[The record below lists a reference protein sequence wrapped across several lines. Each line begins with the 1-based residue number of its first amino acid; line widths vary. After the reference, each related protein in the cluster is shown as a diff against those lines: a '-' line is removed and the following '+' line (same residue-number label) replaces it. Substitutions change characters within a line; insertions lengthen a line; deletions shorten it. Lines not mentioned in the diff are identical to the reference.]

1 MQKLFLTR
9 ADCSEVMEN
18 IKSKVPRFECPE
30 PHIEEIFRFRWMA
43 YSTHLFKRANGKF
56 IVTEF
61 STPVSHSG
69 VDGTVSCPAWHH
81 ISEGRWIGDRTY
93 MKDYLSFWL
102 TSEAAPRL
110 YSFPLA
116 DSAYRYG
123 LVSGDDDFIAGL
135 FDGLAENYFAWERER
150 FDKKY
155 GLFWQIPDRDGM
167 EFALLALAYGRG
179 HGGEGYRSTI
189 NSYMY
194 ADAVA
199 LARMAEKYGHT
210 REAALFAEKAQTL
223 KKNFQFFLWHKKRS
237 FFVDRRRDNRFFL
250 NGLELEGYFPWFC
263 NMPDE
268 KYSCAWKY
276 ITDPEYFCG
285 KYGLRTLEKNHE
297 EYLVEHSI
305 PGMCMWNGWC
315 WPFASSLALTGM
327 ANLLNDYQQNV
338 VTAEDYYKLLE
349 TYTLCHYKDG
359 VPHLAEN
366 YEPDEGYWYTDRGE
380 RSKYY
385 NHSSYCDLVISGLA
399 GFRPAEDGS
408 VVINPLIPADWDYFA
423 LSDIT
428 FVNRKLS
435 VIFDRNGK
443 KYNYGKGLLVLEDG
457 KVVASSP
464 SGEKLVLPARG

>member
-1 MQKLFLTR
+1 
-9 ADCSEVMEN
+9 
-18 IKSKVPRFECPE
+18 
-30 PHIEEIFRFRWMA
+30 
-43 YSTHLFKRANGKF
+43 
-56 IVTEF
+56 
-61 STPVSHSG
+61 
-69 VDGTVSCPAWHH
+69 
-81 ISEGRWIGDRTY
+81 
-93 MKDYLSFWL
+93 
-102 TSEAAPRL
+102 
-110 YSFPLA
+110 
-116 DSAYRYG
+116 
-123 LVSGDDDFIAGL
+123 
-135 FDGLAENYFAWERER
+135 
-150 FDKKY
+150 
-155 GLFWQIPDRDGM
+155 
-167 EFALLALAYGRG
+167 
-179 HGGEGYRSTI
+179 
-189 NSYMY
+189 
-194 ADAVA
+194 
-199 LARMAEKYGHT
+199 MAEKFGRV

-268 KYSCAWKY
+268 EYSCAWKY

-327 ANLLNDYQQNV
+327 ANLLNDYRQSFV
-338 VTAEDYYKLLE
+338 SVEDYYKLLE

-408 VVINPLIPADWDYFA
+408 VVINPLIPSDWDYFA
-423 LSDIT
+423 LSDIP
-428 FVNRKLS
+428 FIDRKLT
-435 VIFDRNGK
+435 VLFDRNGK
-443 KYNYGKGLLVLEDG
+443 KYNYGKGLLVLENG
-457 KVVASSP
+457 SVIASSP
-464 SGEKLVLPARG
+464 AGEKLILPARERK

>member
-1 MQKLFLTR
+1 MR
-9 ADCSEVMEN
+9 
-18 IKSKVPRFECPE
+18 
-30 PHIEEIFRFRWMA
+30 
-43 YSTHLFKRANGKF
+43 
-56 IVTEF
+56 
-61 STPVSHSG
+61 
-69 VDGTVSCPAWHH
+69 
-81 ISEGRWIGDRTY
+81 
-93 MKDYLSFWL
+93 DYLSFWL

-123 LVSGDDDFIAGL
+123 LVSGDDTFLSEL

-150 FDKKY
+150 FDQKY

-167 EFALLALAYGRG
+167 EFSLLALAYGRG
-179 HGGEGYRSTI
+179 HGGEGYRPTI

-199 LARMAEKYGHT
+199 LARMAEKFGRV

-268 KYSCAWKY
+268 EYSCAWKY
-276 ITDPEYFCG
+276 ITDSEYFCG

-327 ANLLNDYQQNV
+327 ANLLNDYRQNFV
-338 VTAEDYYKLLE
+338 SVEDYYKLLE

-408 VVINPLIPADWDYFA
+408 VVINPLIPSDWDYFA
-423 LSDIT
+423 LSDIP
-428 FVNRKLS
+428 FIDRKLT
-435 VIFDRNGK
+435 VLFDRNGK
-443 KYNYGKGLLVLEDG
+443 KYNYGKGLLVLENG
-457 KVVASSP
+457 SVIASSP
-464 SGEKLVLPARG
+464 AGEKLILPARERK

>member
-1 MQKLFLTR
+1 
-9 ADCSEVMEN
+9 MEN
-18 IKSKVPRFECPE
+18 IEHLVPLFECPDSNM
-30 PHIEEIFRFRWMA
+30 EEIFRFRWMA
-43 YSTHLFKRANGKF
+43 YSTHLFKRANGRF

-61 STPVSHSG
+61 STKVSHSG

-81 ISEGRWIGDRTY
+81 ISEGRWIADRTY
-93 MKDYLSFWL
+93 MRDYLSFWL
-102 TSEAAPRL
+102 TAEAAPRL

-116 DSAYRYG
+116 ESFYRYF
-123 LVSGDDDFIAGL
+123 LVTGDKQLAAEL
-135 FDGLAENYFAWERER
+135 FDGMVENFFAWERER
-150 FDKKY
+150 FDRRY
-155 GLFWQIPDRDGM
+155 ELYWQIPDRDGM
-167 EFALLALAYGRG
+167 EFALLALAYGKG

-189 NSYMY
+189 NSYMFG
-194 ADAVA
+194 DAMA
-199 LARMAEKYGHT
+199 LSRLAQLLDRPQEAAFFREKAEKI
-210 REAALFAEKAQTL
+210 RKF
-223 KKNFQFFLWHKKRS
+223 FQFWLWHKKRG

-250 NGLELEGYFPWFC
+250 NGRELQGYFPWIC

-285 KYGLRTLEKNHE
+285 RYGLRTLEKNHE

-315 WPFASSLALTGM
+315 WPFATSLALTGM
-327 ANLLNDYQQNV
+327 ANLLNDYQQDFV
-338 VTAEDYYKLLE
+338 SAEDYFKLLE

-399 GFRPAEDGS
+399 GFRPAQDGS
-408 VVINPLIPADWDYFA
+408 VTVNPLIPSDWDYFA
-423 LSDIT
+423 LSDIP
-428 FVNRKLS
+428 FGSRKIS
-435 VIFDRNGK
+435 VLFDRSGK
-443 KYNYGKGLLVLEDG
+443 KYNCGKGLFIFENN
-457 KVVASSP
+457 KEIAHSP
-464 SGEKLVLPARG
+464 AGVKLFLPAR

>member
-1 MQKLFLTR
+1 
-9 ADCSEVMEN
+9 MEN
-18 IKSKVPRFECPE
+18 IENKVPHFECPDR
-30 PHIEEIFRFRWMA
+30 HIEEIFRFRWMA

-81 ISEGRWIGDRTY
+81 ICEGRWISDRTY
-93 MKDYLSFWL
+93 MRDYISFWL
-102 TSEAAPRL
+102 SREAAPRL

-116 DSAYRYG
+116 ESAYKYL
-123 LVSGDDDFIAGL
+123 LVSGEDDFVSGL

-150 FDKKY
+150 LDKRN

-167 EFALLALAYGRG
+167 EFSLLAIAYGRG

-194 ADAVA
+194 ADAMA
-199 LARMAEKYGHT
+199 LAQMAQRFGMPEK
-210 REAALFAEKAQTL
+210 AALFREKAQTL
-223 KKNFQFFLWHKKRS
+223 KKNFQFYLWHKRKG

-250 NGLELEGYFPWFC
+250 NGMELQGYFPWMC
-263 NMPDE
+263 NMPDPQ
-268 KYSCAWKY
+268 YSSAWKY
-276 ITDPEYFCG
+276 ITDSEYFCG

-327 ANLLNDYQQNV
+327 ANLLNDYQQEYV
-338 VTAEDYYKLLE
+338 CAEDYFDLLK
-349 TYTLCHYKDG
+349 TYTMCHYKDG

-366 YEPDEGYWYTDRGE
+366 YEPDEGYWYTDRGA

-385 NHSSYCDLVISGLA
+385 NHSSYCDLIISGLA
-399 GFRPAEDGS
+399 GFRPAPDGS
-408 VVINPLIPADWDYFA
+408 VTVNPLIPADWDHFA
-423 LSDIT
+423 LEDIP
-428 FVNRKLS
+428 FCGKKLA
-435 VIFDRNGK
+435 VIFDRRGE
-443 KYNYGKGLLVLEDG
+443 KYGLGSGLFLLEDK
-457 KVVASSP
+457 KVLAQAAA
-464 SGEKLVLPARG
+464 GEKICCKLS